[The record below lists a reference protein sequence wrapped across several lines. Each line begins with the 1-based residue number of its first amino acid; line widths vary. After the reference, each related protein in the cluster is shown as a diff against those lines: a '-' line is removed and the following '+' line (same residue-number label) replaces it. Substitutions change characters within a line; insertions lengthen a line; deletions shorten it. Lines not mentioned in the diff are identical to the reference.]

1 MYPNDRVADFINQNF
16 VPIKIHIKENK
27 DAFGRFGAQ
36 WTPTLIVL
44 DPEGKERYR
53 FEGFLPPDD
62 FLAQLETG
70 LARSAFEHGQF
81 QQAERRYRDVAQKYP
96 KSEAAPEALYWA
108 GVSKYKATNDPA
120 PLGQAA
126 RELKAQYPESSWAKK
141 ASVWGSSS

>member
-1 MYPNDRVADFINQNF
+1 VYPNDRVSKFINENF

-70 LARSAFEHGQF
+70 LARSAFERGELQE
-81 QQAERRYRDVAQKYP
+81 AERRYREIAQQHP

-126 RELKAQYPESSWAKK
+126 QELKQQYPESSWAKK
-141 ASVWGSSS
+141 ASVWGG